1 MNKQQ
6 LLQIAQR
13 NIAQKRNNA
22 IDRCNKLLEKLRT
35 IPAWVEC
42 ETNLKQAQ
50 VDYVMNGKL
59 DADKQRIQKYRTIQ
73 KQLLDKYKVNQGRL
87 VPQFACQKCADTGYV
102 DGAMCDCLKQEVRK
116 LLVADADV
124 KHPNCTFANSTET
137 EKHNKAVYKKA
148 QSLCQKDAST
158 NVLLAGATGT
168 GKTYLL
174 SACANECLANDK
186 SVLFVTAYSLN
197 ETFLECHLAPLQ
209 TKQLVMENLLDVDAL
224 FVDDLGTEK
233 IYNNVTAEYLFVVIN
248 ERIARG
254 KQTFIST
261 NLTLADIR
269 DRYDERI
276 FSRLV
281 DKNVTFV
288 AQLIGED
295 KRI

>member
-6 LLQIAQR
+6 LLQIALR
-13 NIAQKRNNA
+13 NVLARRNNA
-22 IDRCNKLLEKLRT
+22 IDRCDKLLEKLRT
-35 IPAWVEC
+35 LPEWVDC
-42 ETNLKQAQ
+42 ETHLKQAQ

-59 DADKQRIQKYRTIQ
+59 DCDKQRIEKYRTIQ
-73 KQLLDKYKVNQGRL
+73 KQLLAKYKVDESRL
-87 VPQFACQKCADTGYV
+87 VPQFSCAKCADTGYV
-102 DGAMCDCLKQEVRK
+102 DNVMCDCLKKELRA
-116 LLVADADV
+116 LLVKDSNV
-124 KHPNCTFANSTET
+124 KLTNCTFGCSTEKD
-137 EKHNKAVYKKA
+137 KHNKAVYKKA
-148 QSLCQKDAST
+148 QSICQKGQHTSL
-158 NVLLAGATGT
+158 LLAGATGT

-197 ETFLECHLAPLQ
+197 ETFLECHLAHLE

-224 FVDDLGTEK
+224 FIDDLGTEN
-233 IYNNVTAEYLFVVIN
+233 IYRNVTAEYLFVVIN

-269 DRYDERI
+269 NRYDERI

-288 AQLIGED
+288 AQLVGDD

>member
-13 NIAQKRNNA
+13 NILEKRNNA
-22 IDRCNKLLEKLRT
+22 IDRCDRLLNKLRAMPEW
-35 IPAWVEC
+35 AEC

-59 DADKQRIQKYRTIQ
+59 DADKQRIESYRAKQ
-73 KQLLDKYKVNQGRL
+73 KQLLGKWKVDESRL
-87 VPQFACQKCADTGYV
+87 VPQFSCQKCADTGYV
-102 DGAMCDCLKQEVRK
+102 DGVMCDCLKAEVRK
-116 LLVADADV
+116 LLVKDADV
-124 KHPNCTFANSTET
+124 KYPNCTFANSKET
-137 EKHNKAVYKKA
+137 DKHNKAVYKKA
-148 QSLCQKDAST
+148 QSLCKKDVST

-186 SVLFVTAYSLN
+186 SVLFVTAYALN

-224 FVDDLGTEK
+224 FIDDLGTEN
-233 IYNNVTAEYLFVVIN
+233 IYRNVTAEYLFVVIN

-261 NLTLADIR
+261 NLTLAGIR

>member
-13 NIAQKRNNA
+13 NILEKRNNA
-22 IDRCNKLLEKLRT
+22 IDHCDKLLAKLRT

-50 VDYVMNGKL
+50 VDYVMNGKQ
-59 DADKQRIQKYRTIQ
+59 DVDKQRIEKYRTIQ
-73 KQLLDKYKVNQGRL
+73 KQLLGKLKVDESRL
-87 VPQFACQKCADTGYV
+87 TPQFSCAKCADTGYINNV
-102 DGAMCDCLKQEVRK
+102 MCDCLKQEIRK
-116 LLVADADV
+116 LLVKDADI
-124 KHPNCTFANSTET
+124 KHPNCTFASSTEKN
-137 EKHNKAVYKKA
+137 KHNKAVYKKA
-148 QSLCQKDAST
+148 QSLCQKGCST
-158 NVLLAGATGT
+158 NVLLTGATGT

-209 TKQLVMENLLDVDAL
+209 TKQLVMENLLDVDVL
-224 FVDDLGTEK
+224 FIDDLGTEN
-233 IYNNVTAEYLFVVIN
+233 IYRNVTAEYLFVAIN
-248 ERIARG
+248 ERIERG

-261 NLTLADIR
+261 NLTLEDIR
-269 DRYDERI
+269 ARYDERI

-288 AQLIGED
+288 QQLVGED

>member
-13 NIAQKRNNA
+13 NILEKRNNA
-22 IDRCNKLLEKLRT
+22 IDRCDKLLAKLRT
-35 IPAWVEC
+35 LPEWVEV

-50 VDYVMNGKL
+50 VDYVMNGKQE
-59 DADKQRIQKYRTIQ
+59 ADKQRIEKYRTEQ
-73 KQLLDKYKVNQGRL
+73 KQLLGKLKVDESRL
-87 VPQFACQKCADTGYV
+87 TPQFSCAKCADTGYIDNV
-102 DGAMCDCLKQEVRK
+102 MCDCLKQEIRK
-116 LLVADADV
+116 LLIKDADV
-124 KHPNCTFANSTET
+124 KHPNCTFANSTEKD
-137 EKHNKAVYKKA
+137 KHNKAVYKKV
-148 QSLCQKDAST
+148 QSLCQKGCTT
-158 NVLLAGATGT
+158 NVLLTGATGT

-186 SVLFVTAYSLN
+186 SVLFATSYALN

-209 TKQLVMENLLDVDAL
+209 TKQLVLENLLDVDAL
-224 FVDDLGTEK
+224 FIDDLGTEN
-233 IYNNVTAEYLFVVIN
+233 IYRNVTAEYLFVVVN

-261 NLTLADIR
+261 NLTLEAIR
-269 DRYDERI
+269 ARYDERI

-281 DKNVTFV
+281 DKNITFV
-288 AQLIGED
+288 QQLVGDD